1 MEEKIRETIKEFNR
15 LLGNKNYTLDI
26 INPREIKLLKK
37 NARYMSQEMFE
48 NLVNNIKAD
57 GALTSLP
64 LCYKDDDDKYVVLSG
79 NHRVQAA
86 VEAKLEQILVIAI
99 NKKLSRQESVA
110 IQLSHNAI
118 EGKDDHV
125 ILKELWDEV
134 EEIDLKLYAG
144 LDTEILKELEKMEF
158 VTISDTR
165 PDFKQ
170 MILTFLPEEID
181 QLKELIKDAD
191 MFFSRDENFI
201 LSRKHYEEVFSVM
214 LEVKDRYNIV
224 NSPTAMMKIF
234 ELAKLQMDAMRP
246 VDAQP

>member
-1 MEEKIRETIKEFNR
+1 MEEKIQQTINEFNQ

-37 NARYMSQEMFE
+37 NARYMAQEMFV

-64 LCYKDDDDKYVVLSG
+64 LCHKDDDGKYVVLSG

-86 VEAKLEQILVIAI
+86 VEANLEQIMVIVI
-99 NKKLSRQESVA
+99 NKKISRQESVA

-118 EGKDDHV
+118 EGKDDLV
-125 ILKELWDEV
+125 ILKELWDDV

-144 LDTEILKELEKMEF
+144 LDSEILKELEKMEF

-170 MILTFLPEEID
+170 MIFTFLPEEIG
-181 QLKELIKDAD
+181 QLKELIKNVD
-191 MFFSRDENFI
+191 MFFSREENFI
-201 LSRKHYEEVFSVM
+201 LSRKHYEEVFSMM

-224 NSPTAMMKIF
+224 NNPTAMMKII
-234 ELAKLQMDAMRP
+234 ELAKLQLDALDP
-246 VDAQP
+246 TQ